1 MRVKEGGMCKG
12 EGGMYVHV
20 CMCTD
25 TMQCKWVL
33 LVELLTF
40 ILATASP

>member
-1 MRVKEGGMCKG
+1 MGCVRVRVREGGMCKG

-25 TMQCKWVL
+25 TMQCK
-33 LVELLTF
+33 
-40 ILATASP
+40 